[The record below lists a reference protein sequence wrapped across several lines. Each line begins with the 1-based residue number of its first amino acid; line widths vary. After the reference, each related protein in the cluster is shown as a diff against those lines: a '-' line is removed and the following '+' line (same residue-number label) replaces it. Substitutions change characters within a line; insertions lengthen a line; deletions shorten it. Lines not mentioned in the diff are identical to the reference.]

1 MKKILLYIQALFTEG
16 FLVKGFCLLTVLCFS
31 SCSLLKVDPGTNDL
45 LGGYKRFTQEDYLK
59 SLEILVDSYLKS
71 NKDKVVSFPPAVEQF
86 LNKVVGK
93 IEKNNELFL
102 TQKINYKFYVVKD
115 VRNFYFSM
123 PGGNIFFSLGLLK
136 KHLRNEEF
144 FSAVLTNELIKQH
157 LHLFKKEIAP
167 PLGEVKVEKLIAISI
182 LGTEMN
188 LELSKHSY
196 VVLERSGIDPFAQ
209 LMWLQ
214 TKNKNA
220 IDFTLLYRNTSEIA
234 LEEQGL
240 KTFIIER
247 EREIKVERDE
257 KNSSKQ
263 FYQLL
268 NFVDG
273 IRV

>member
-16 FLVKGFCLLTVLCFS
+16 FFVRGFCLLTVMSLS
-31 SCSLLKVDPGTNDL
+31 SCSLFKVDPGTNDL
-45 LGGYKRFTQEDYLK
+45 LGGYKRFTQEHYLK

-71 NKDKVVSFPPAVEQF
+71 NKDTVVSFPPTVEQF
-86 LNKVVGK
+86 LNKVVEK

-102 TQKINYKFYVVKD
+102 TQKINYKFFVVKD

-123 PGGNIFFSLGLLK
+123 PGGNIFFSLGLLR

-273 IRV
+273 IKV